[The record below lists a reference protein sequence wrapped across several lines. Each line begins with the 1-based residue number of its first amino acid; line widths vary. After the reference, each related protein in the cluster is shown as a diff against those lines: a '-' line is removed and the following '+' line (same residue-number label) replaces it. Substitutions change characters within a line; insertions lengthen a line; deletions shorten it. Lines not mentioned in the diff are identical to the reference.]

1 MKGFSLRFRIESKL
15 FNGYVMQPIPIVVLT
30 VLVGI
35 AVLYIAVSGTWE
47 TLAEM
52 RNPAEYTASECVL
65 TAYRCEGPIYVVT
78 GGDGYR
84 YHLPVKAVD
93 EERVLE
99 DLVESKTPVVVIYK
113 LPTDSNTNVRDVVE
127 MSGTDGSAI
136 VTKEEI
142 AAANSENT
150 RKALLIVWSVC
161 LVYWGLS
168 IGGYCILCHAPEH
181 PRLAGLLIRRE
192 FRNF

>member
-1 MKGFSLRFRIESKL
+1 MRFRIESKL
-15 FNGYVMQPIPIVVLT
+15 FNGYVIQPIPIVVMT

-47 TLAEM
+47 TLSEISS
-52 RNPAEYTASECVL
+52 PAEYAASECVF
-65 TAYRCEGPIYVVT
+65 TAYRCEGPIYVVI
-78 GGDGYR
+78 GGDDCQ

-93 EERVLE
+93 EERVVE

-113 LPTDSNTNVRDVVE
+113 LPTDSNTNVRDVAE

-150 RKALLIVWSVC
+150 RRALLIVWSVC
-161 LVYWGLS
+161 LAYWGLS
-168 IGGYCILCHAPEH
+168 IGGYCILCHAPDH